1 MKNKVISF
9 LESAEFGT
17 SLLILSTLL
26 EAFYSFSLFSITG
39 KHTFFGFTI
48 VVSLVYSLIISG
60 TIVFFSLRNNSI
72 MVWAAVVFEFAMNL
86 LLDIQTVALSNN
98 IDNKFW
104 VFTSQ
109 LMIGSLLPIATKS
122 FADEI
127 SKKYIKT
134 RNAYEK
140 EK

>member
-1 MKNKVISF
+1 MKNKVIIF
-9 LESAEFGT
+9 LESSEFGT
-17 SLLILSTLL
+17 ILLILSTLL
-26 EAFYSFSLFSITG
+26 EAFYSFSLFSLTG
-39 KHTFFGFTI
+39 VHTFFGFTLL
-48 VVSLVYSLIISG
+48 VSLVYSLIISG
-60 TIVFFSLRNNSI
+60 TIVFFSLRNNTI
-72 MVWAAVVFEFAMNL
+72 MVWAAVIFEFAMNL

-127 SKKYIKT
+127 SKRYRKYERK
-134 RNAYEK
+134 N
-140 EK
+140 